1 MHVLRHYENDRG
13 LAKRDFDSK
22 NQFNVPKKNS
32 AGALSPDHK
41 TCSCFLIEV
50 KWSSMA
56 LASTLFR
63 FKIELSDMEK
73 GNYQTLDL
81 RVAQHPSET
90 MAYLF
95 TRIFAYALSF
105 EEGIEFS
112 PEGLNNPDG
121 PTIRT
126 MNHARGSSNDIKL
139 WIEIGNPSER
149 KMHKASK
156 ASEKL
161 RIYTYKDPEVL
172 MNEIS
177 KHDIFKKNEI
187 EVFAIDPHFLSR
199 LDLIVKKENRW
210 TLIFNDGILLLNG
223 DHFSEETEIKRIQ

>member
-1 MHVLRHYENDRG
+1 
-13 LAKRDFDSK
+13 
-22 NQFNVPKKNS
+22 
-32 AGALSPDHK
+32 
-41 TCSCFLIEV
+41 
-50 KWSSMA
+50 MA
-56 LASTLFR
+56 LASTLYR
-63 FKIELSDMEK
+63 FKIELSDME
-73 GNYQTLDL
+73 NSIYQSLDL

-95 TRIFAYALSF
+95 TRVFAYALSY

-112 PEGLNNPDG
+112 PEGLSNPDG

-126 MNHARGSSNDIKL
+126 LNHSRGSSNDVKL

-161 RIYTYKDPEVL
+161 RIYTYKDPQVL

-177 KHDIFKKNEI
+177 KHDIYNKNQIEI
-187 EVFAIDPHFLSR
+187 YALDPQFLGR
-199 LDLIVKKENRW
+199 LDLVVKKENRW
-210 TLIFNDGILLLNG
+210 TLIFNDGVMMLNG
-223 DHFSEETEIKRIQ
+223 DNFSEETEIKRIQ

>member
-1 MHVLRHYENDRG
+1 
-13 LAKRDFDSK
+13 
-22 NQFNVPKKNS
+22 
-32 AGALSPDHK
+32 
-41 TCSCFLIEV
+41 
-50 KWSSMA
+50 MA
-56 LASTLFR
+56 LTSTLYR

-73 GNYQTLDL
+73 SNYHSLDL
-81 RVAQHPSET
+81 RIAQHPSET

-95 TRIFAYALSF
+95 TRVIAFALSF

-112 PEGLNNPDG
+112 PDGLNNPEG

-126 MNHARGSSNDIKL
+126 LNHSRGTSNDVKL

-161 RIYTYKDPEVL
+161 RIYTYKDPQVL

-177 KHDIFKKNEI
+177 KHDIYKKDQI
-187 EVFAIDPHFLSR
+187 EVYSIDPYFLKK
-199 LDLIVKKENRW
+199 LETVVKKENRW
-210 TLIFNDGILLLNG
+210 TLIFNDGTMMLNG
-223 DHFSEETEIKRIQ
+223 DNFSEETEIKRIQ

>member
-1 MHVLRHYENDRG
+1 
-13 LAKRDFDSK
+13 
-22 NQFNVPKKNS
+22 
-32 AGALSPDHK
+32 
-41 TCSCFLIEV
+41 
-50 KWSSMA
+50 MA
-56 LASTLFR
+56 LASTLYR

-73 GNYQTLDL
+73 SNYQSLDL

-95 TRIFAYALSF
+95 TRVFAYALSY

-112 PEGLNNPDG
+112 PEGLNNPEG

-126 MNHARGSSNDIKL
+126 LDTSRGSSNDVKL
-139 WIEIGNPSER
+139 WIEIGHPSER

-161 RIYTYKDPEVL
+161 RIYTYKDPNVL

-177 KHDIFKKNEI
+177 RHDIYNKNKIEI
-187 EVFAIDPHFLSR
+187 YAIDPKFLER
-199 LDLIVKKENRW
+199 LDAIVKKENRW
-210 TLIFNDGILLLNG
+210 TLIFNDGVMMLNG
-223 DHFSEETEIKRIQ
+223 DNFSEETEIKRIQ